1 MKTKEEVAVA
11 ESMNEFPPEHL
22 VKLLLVDDRDENLL
36 SLEVV
41 LADRN
46 YELVKAHSGREA
58 LKILLAEQD
67 FALILM
73 DVQMPIM
80 DGFETA
86 ELIRQSEK
94 LKHVPIIFL
103 TANNNAPENIFK
115 GYQAGA
121 VDYILKPFSIQ
132 ILQAKVSVFVD
143 LYNKTRELRIQ
154 GEHLQRVNEQMA
166 QHAEELI
173 RINQELESFSYSVS
187 HDLRAPLRAISGF
200 ARLLKEGYNDKLD
213 EEGKRILEI
222 ISSNGMKM
230 GKLIDDLLAFSR
242 LGRKELEK
250 KKINMNELMK
260 NVLVDIEKTVKHHA
274 IIDIEDLPDVQSEET
289 LMHQVLY
296 NLVANAIKYSSKK
309 EKPVIRIGCYSDKK
323 EGNIFFVKD
332 NGVGFDMS
340 YYDKLFGV
348 FQRLH
353 SVEDFEGTGIG
364 LAIVHRIVAKHGGKI
379 WAESKAGEGAV
390 FYFTTGKP

>member
-1 MKTKEEVAVA
+1 MKTKEVAIKKAVV
-11 ESMNEFPPEHL
+11 ETTDQP
-22 VKLLLVDDRDENLL
+22 VKILLVDDREENLL

-41 LADRN
+41 LADKN
-46 YELVKAHSGREA
+46 YQLIKAHSGREA
-58 LKILLAEQD
+58 LKILLQEQD

-73 DVQMPIM
+73 DVQMPMM

-86 ELIRQSEK
+86 ELIRQSER

-103 TANNNAPENIFK
+103 TANSNAPDNVFK

-143 LYNKTRELRIQ
+143 LYNKTRELRVQ
-154 GEHLQRVNEQMA
+154 GEHLQKINEQMA
-166 QHAEELI
+166 QHAEELL

-213 EEGKRILEI
+213 DEGKRILGI
-222 ISSNGMKM
+222 IANNGVKM

-250 KKINMNELMK
+250 KEVDMNELLS
-260 NVLVDIEKTVKHHA
+260 NVIIDIEKTVKHNA
-274 IIDIEDLPDVQSEET
+274 TISIEDLPPAKTEET
-289 LMHQVLY
+289 LMHQVLC
-296 NLVANAIKYSSKK
+296 NLITNAIKYSSKK
-309 EKPVIRIGCYSDKK
+309 EKPLIQVGYYADKK
-323 EGNIFFVKD
+323 EGNIYYVKD
-332 NGVGFDMS
+332 NGVGFDMN

-353 SVEDFEGTGIG
+353 SSDEFEGTGIG
-364 LAIVHRIVAKHGGKI
+364 LAIVHRIISKHGGKI
-379 WAESKAGEGAV
+379 WAEGKADEGAT
-390 FYFTTGKP
+390 FYFTTGE

>member
-1 MKTKEEVAVA
+1 MKTKEVTVKEA
-11 ESMNEFPPEHL
+11 ESETTDQP
-22 VKLLLVDDRDENLL
+22 VKLLLVDDREENLL

-41 LADRN
+41 LADKN
-46 YELVKAHSGREA
+46 YKLVKAHSGREA
-58 LKILLAEQD
+58 LKILLQEQD

-86 ELIRQSEK
+86 ELIRQSER

-103 TANNNAPENIFK
+103 TANNNAPDNVFK

-132 ILQAKVSVFVD
+132 ILQAKVSVFVE
-143 LYNKTRELRIQ
+143 LYNKTREVRVQ
-154 GEHLQRVNEQMA
+154 SEHLKKVNEQMA

-200 ARLLKEGYNDKLD
+200 ARLLKEGYDDKLD
-213 EEGKRILEI
+213 DEGKRILGI
-222 ISSNGMKM
+222 IANNGVKM

-250 KKINMNELMK
+250 KHVDMNELLS
-260 NVLVDIEKTVKHHA
+260 NVLVDIEKTVKHSA
-274 IIDIEDLPDVQSEET
+274 VISIEELPPAKTEET
-289 LMHQVLY
+289 LMHQVLC
-296 NLVANAIKYSSKK
+296 NLITNAIKYSSKK
-309 EKPVIRIGCYSDKK
+309 EKPVVQVSCYTDKK
-323 EGNIFFVKD
+323 DGHVYFVKD
-332 NGVGFDMS
+332 NGVGFDMN

-353 SVEDFEGTGIG
+353 SAEDFEGTGIG
-364 LAIVHRIVAKHGGKI
+364 LAIVHRIISKHGGRI
-379 WAESKAGEGAV
+379 WAEAKADEGAT
-390 FYFTTGKP
+390 FYFTTGK

>member
-1 MKTKEEVAVA
+1 MKTKEVTVKKA
-11 ESMNEFPPEHL
+11 ESETADQP
-22 VKLLLVDDRDENLL
+22 VKLLLVDDREENLL

-41 LADRN
+41 LADKN
-46 YELVKAHSGREA
+46 YQLIKAHSGREA
-58 LKILLAEQD
+58 LKILLQEQD

-86 ELIRQSEK
+86 ELIRQSER

-103 TANNNAPENIFK
+103 TANNNAPDNIFK

-132 ILQAKVSVFVD
+132 ILQAKVSVFVE
-143 LYNKTRELRIQ
+143 LYNKTREVRIQ
-154 GEHLQRVNEQMA
+154 SEHLQKVNEQMA

-213 EEGKRILEI
+213 DEGKRILGI
-222 ISSNGMKM
+222 IANNGVKM

-250 KKINMNELMK
+250 KHVDMNELLS
-260 NVLVDIEKTVKHHA
+260 NVLVDIEKTVKHNA
-274 IIDIEDLPDVQSEET
+274 EISIEELPPAKTEET
-289 LMHQVLY
+289 LMHQVLC
-296 NLVANAIKYSSKK
+296 NLVTNAIKYSSKK
-309 EKPVIRIGCYSDKK
+309 EKPVVQVGYFTDKK
-323 EGNIFFVKD
+323 EGNVYFVKD
-332 NGVGFDMS
+332 NGVGFDMN

-353 SVEDFEGTGIG
+353 SAEDFEGTGIG
-364 LAIVHRIVAKHGGKI
+364 LAIVHRIISKHGGKI
-379 WAESKAGEGAV
+379 WAEGKADEGAT
-390 FYFTTGKP
+390 FYFTTGK

>member
-1 MKTKEEVAVA
+1 MAIKKA
-11 ESMNEFPPEHL
+11 EPDTVGAP
-22 VKLLLVDDRDENLL
+22 VKLLLVDDREENLL

-41 LADRN
+41 LADKN
-46 YELVKAHSGREA
+46 YDLIKANSGREA

-86 ELIRQSEK
+86 ELIRQSER

-103 TANNNAPENIFK
+103 TANNNAPDNIFK

-132 ILQAKVSVFVD
+132 ILQAKVTVFVE

-154 GEHLQRVNEQMA
+154 GEHLRKINDQMA
-166 QHAEELI
+166 QHAEDLI

-213 EEGKRILEI
+213 DEGRRILGI
-222 ISSNGMKM
+222 IGNNGMKM

-250 KKINMNELMK
+250 RPVNMNELVT
-260 NVLVDIEKTVKHHA
+260 NVIVDIEKTIKHQA
-274 IIDIEDLPDVQSEET
+274 EIIIDELAEVRTDET
-289 LMHQVLY
+289 LMHQVWC
-296 NLVANAIKYSSKK
+296 NLITNAIKYSSKK
-309 EKPVIRIGCYSDKK
+309 EKPVIEVGHFTDKK
-323 EGNIFFVKD
+323 EGCIYYVRD
-332 NGVGFDMS
+332 NGVGFDMG

-353 SVEDFEGTGIG
+353 SAEDFEGTGIG
-364 LAIVHRIVAKHGGKI
+364 LAIVHRIITKHGGKI
-379 WAESKAGEGAV
+379 WAEGKPDDGAT
-390 FYFTTGKP
+390 FYFTCGK

>member
-1 MKTKEEVAVA
+1 MKTKAV
-11 ESMNEFPPEHL
+11 ELNENGSVVFEQP
-22 VKLLLVDDRDENLL
+22 VKVLLVDDREENLL

-41 LADRN
+41 LADKN
-46 YELVKAHSGREA
+46 YELIKAHSGREA
-58 LKILLAEQD
+58 LKILLKEQD

-86 ELIRQSEK
+86 EMIRQSER

-103 TANNNAPENIFK
+103 TANSNAPDNIFK

-143 LYNKTRELRIQ
+143 LYNKTRELRVQ
-154 GEHLQRVNEQMA
+154 GEHLRKINEQMA

-200 ARLLKEGYNDKLD
+200 ARLLQEGYNDKLD
-213 EEGKRILEI
+213 EEGKRILGI
-222 ISSNGMKM
+222 IGKNGMKM

-250 KKINMNELMK
+250 KKVDMNQLLT
-260 NVLVDIEKTVKHHA
+260 NVIIDIEKTVQHQA
-274 IIDIEDLPDVQSEET
+274 EIIIEELPETKSEET
-289 LMHQVLY
+289 LMHQVWC
-296 NLVANAIKYSSKK
+296 NLITNAIKYSSKS
-309 EKPVIRIGCYSDKK
+309 EKPVISIGCYEDGS
-323 EGNIFFVKD
+323 EGNIYYVKD
-332 NGVGFDMS
+332 NGVGFDMN

-353 SVEDFEGTGIG
+353 SAEEFEGTGIG
-364 LAIVHRIVAKHGGKI
+364 LAIVHRIISKHGGKI
-379 WAESKAGEGAV
+379 WAEGKAGEGAT
-390 FYFTTGKP
+390 FYFTTGE

>member
-1 MKTKEEVAVA
+1 MNTKAVEVKKA
-11 ESMNEFPPEHL
+11 ELEKPGKP
-22 VKLLLVDDRDENLL
+22 VKLLLVDDREENLL

-41 LADRN
+41 LADKN
-46 YELVKAHSGREA
+46 YELIKAHSGRDA
-58 LKILLAEQD
+58 LKILLSEQD

-86 ELIRQSEK
+86 ELIRQSER

-103 TANNNAPENIFK
+103 TANNNAPDNIFK

-121 VDYILKPFSIQ
+121 VDYILKPFSVQ
-132 ILQAKVSVFVD
+132 ILQAKVAVFVD

-154 GEHLQRVNEQMA
+154 GEHLRKINEQMA

-213 EEGKRILEI
+213 DEGKRILGI
-222 ISSNGMKM
+222 IGNNGMKM

-250 KKINMNELMK
+250 KLVDMNELVA
-260 NVLVDIEKTVKHHA
+260 NVIVDIEKTLKHA
-274 IIDIEDLPDVQSEET
+274 ASINIEELPPTHTEET
-289 LMHQVLY
+289 LMDQVWC
-296 NLVANAIKYSSKK
+296 NLITNALKYSSKK
-309 EKPVIRIGCYSDKK
+309 ENPEIHIGCFEDQK
-323 EGNIFFVKD
+323 EGNIYFVKD
-332 NGVGFDMS
+332 NGVGFDMN

-353 SVEDFEGTGIG
+353 SAEEFEGTGIG
-364 LAIVHRIVAKHGGKI
+364 LAIVHRIVSKHGGRI
-379 WAESKAGEGAV
+379 WAEGKPDEGAT
-390 FYFTTGKP
+390 FYFTTGIKTN

>member
-1 MKTKEEVAVA
+1 MEINEKALSEKLPMMMEQAV
-11 ESMNEFPPEHL
+11 
-22 VKLLLVDDRDENLL
+22 KILLVDDREENLL

-41 LADRN
+41 LDDKN
-46 YELVKAHSGREA
+46 YELIKANSGRDA
-58 LKILLAEQD
+58 LKILLQEQD

-86 ELIRQSEK
+86 ELIRQSER

-103 TANNNAPENIFK
+103 TANSNAPDNVFK
-115 GYQAGA
+115 GYKAGA

-132 ILQAKVSVFVD
+132 ILQAKVAVFVE
-143 LYNKTRELRIQ
+143 LYNKSRELRIQ
-154 GEHLQRVNEQMA
+154 GEHLKRVNDQMA
-166 QHAEELI
+166 LHAEELN

-200 ARLLKEGYNDKLD
+200 ARLLQEGYNDKLD
-213 EEGKRILEI
+213 DEGKRILSI
-222 ISSNGMKM
+222 IGKNGMKM

-250 KKINMNELMK
+250 KQVDMNELLN
-260 NVLVDIEKTVKHHA
+260 NVLIDIEKTVKHHA
-274 IIDIEDLPDVQSEET
+274 DFSIDELPPAKTEET
-289 LMHQVLY
+289 LMHQVLC
-296 NLVANAIKYSSKK
+296 NLVSNAIKYSSKK
-309 EKPVIRIGCYSDKK
+309 EKPVVHVGYYTDKK
-323 EGNIFFVKD
+323 EGNIYFVKD

-353 SVEDFEGTGIG
+353 SAEDFEGTGIG
-364 LAIVHRIVAKHGGKI
+364 LAIVHRIISKHGGKI
-379 WAESKAGEGAV
+379 WAEGKADEGAT
-390 FYFTTGKP
+390 FYFTTGK

>member
-1 MKTKEEVAVA
+1 MKTKDVVVSKAENGAVG
-11 ESMNEFPPEHL
+11 PP
-22 VKLLLVDDRDENLL
+22 VKLLLVDDREENLL

-41 LADRN
+41 LSDKN
-46 YELVKAHSGREA
+46 YELIKAHSGREA
-58 LKILLAEQD
+58 LKILLTEQD

-86 ELIRQSEK
+86 EMIRQSER

-103 TANNNAPENIFK
+103 TANNNAPDNIFK

-132 ILQAKVSVFVD
+132 ILQAKVAVFVD

-154 GEHLQRVNEQMA
+154 GEHLRKINDQMA

-200 ARLLKEGYNDKLD
+200 ARLLKEGYDDKLD
-213 EEGKRILEI
+213 EEGKRILGI
-222 ISSNGMKM
+222 IGNNGIKM

-250 KKINMNELMK
+250 RPVDMNELVA
-260 NVLVDIEKTVKHHA
+260 NVIIDIEKTVKHNA
-274 IIDIEDLPDVQSEET
+274 EIIIDELEEVKTEET
-289 LMHQVLY
+289 LMHQVWC
-296 NLVANAIKYSSKK
+296 NLITNAIKYSSKR
-309 EKPVIRIGCYSDKK
+309 EKPVIEVGHFIDGNEGCVYY
-323 EGNIFFVKD
+323 VKD

-353 SVEDFEGTGIG
+353 SAEDFEGTGIG
-364 LAIVHRIVAKHGGKI
+364 LAIVHRIITKHGGKI
-379 WAESKAGEGAV
+379 WAEGKPEGGAT
-390 FYFTTGKP
+390 FYFTCGK

>member
-1 MKTKEEVAVA
+1 MKTTAVELKKA
-11 ESMNEFPPEHL
+11 EADAPGKP
-22 VKLLLVDDRDENLL
+22 VKLLLVDDREENLL

-41 LADRN
+41 LGDKN
-46 YELVKAHSGREA
+46 YELIKAHSGRDA
-58 LKILLAEQD
+58 LKILLSEQD

-86 ELIRQSEK
+86 ELIRQSER

-103 TANNNAPENIFK
+103 TANNNAPDNIFK

-121 VDYILKPFSIQ
+121 VDYILKPFSVQ
-132 ILQAKVSVFVD
+132 IMQAKVAVFVD

-154 GEHLQRVNEQMA
+154 GEHLQKINEQMA

-200 ARLLKEGYNDKLD
+200 ARLLKEGYDDKLD
-213 EEGKRILEI
+213 DEGKRILGI
-222 ISSNGMKM
+222 IGNNGMKM

-250 KKINMNELMK
+250 SKVDMNELVA
-260 NVLVDIEKTVKHHA
+260 NVLVDIEKTVKHNA
-274 IIDIEDLPDVQSEET
+274 KIEIEELPPATTEDT
-289 LMHQVLY
+289 LMHQVWC
-296 NLVANAIKYSSKK
+296 NLITNAIKYSSKK
-309 EKPVIRIGCYSDKK
+309 TPAQIQVGCYEDQR
-323 EGNIFFVKD
+323 EGNIYFVKD

-353 SVEDFEGTGIG
+353 SAEEFEGTGIG
-364 LAIVHRIVAKHGGKI
+364 LAIVHRIISKHGGKI
-379 WAESKAGEGAV
+379 WAEGKPDEGAT
-390 FYFTTGKP
+390 FYFTTGKK

>member
-1 MKTKEEVAVA
+1 MKTKEVSVKEAGA
-11 ESMNEFPPEHL
+11 ESTDQP
-22 VKLLLVDDRDENLL
+22 VKLLLVDDREENLL

-46 YELVKAHSGREA
+46 YQLVKAHSGREA
-58 LKILLAEQD
+58 LKILLQEQD

-86 ELIRQSEK
+86 ELIRQSER

-103 TANNNAPENIFK
+103 TANNNAPDNIFK

-132 ILQAKVSVFVD
+132 ILQAKVSVFVE
-143 LYNKTRELRIQ
+143 LYNKTREVRIQ
-154 GEHLQRVNEQMA
+154 SEHLKKVNEQMA

-213 EEGKRILEI
+213 DEGKRILGI
-222 ISSNGMKM
+222 IANNGMKM

-250 KKINMNELMK
+250 KNVDMNVLLN
-260 NVLVDIEKTVKHHA
+260 NVLVDIEKTMKHNA
-274 IIDIEDLPDVQSEET
+274 EIVIDDLPPAMTEET
-289 LMHQVLY
+289 LMHQVFC
-296 NLVANAIKYSSKK
+296 NLIINAIKYSSKK
-309 EKPVIRIGCYSDKK
+309 EKPVVQVGYYIDKK
-323 EGNIFFVKD
+323 DGTVYFVKD
-332 NGVGFDMS
+332 NGVGFDMN

-353 SVEDFEGTGIG
+353 SAEDFEGTGIG
-364 LAIVHRIVAKHGGKI
+364 LAIVHRIITKHGGRI
-379 WAESKAGEGAV
+379 WAEGKPDEGAT
-390 FYFTTGKP
+390 FYFTVGKL

>member
-1 MKTKEEVAVA
+1 MKTK
-11 ESMNEFPPEHL
+11 
-22 VKLLLVDDRDENLL
+22 VKELIEKKHAPVTDQPVKILLVDDREENLL

-41 LADRN
+41 LADKN
-46 YELVKAHSGREA
+46 YELVKAHSGRDA
-58 LKILLAEQD
+58 LKILLTEQD

-103 TANNNAPENIFK
+103 TANNNAPDNIFK

-132 ILQAKVSVFVD
+132 ILQAKVSVFVE
-143 LYNKTRELRIQ
+143 LYNKSRELRIQ
-154 GEHLQRVNEQMA
+154 GEHLRRVNEQMA
-166 QHAEELI
+166 QHAEDLI

-213 EEGKRILEI
+213 DEGKRILSI
-222 ISSNGMKM
+222 IGNNGMKM

-250 KKINMNELMK
+250 KPISMNELLK
-260 NVLVDIEKTVKHHA
+260 NVLIDIEKTVTHKA
-274 IIDIEDLPDVQSEET
+274 TITIESLPDVRSEDT

-296 NLVANAIKYSSKK
+296 NLITNAIKYSSKK
-309 EKPVIRIGCYSDKK
+309 EEPVIHVGYFTDKK
-323 EGNIFFVKD
+323 EGNVYFVKD

-353 SVEDFEGTGIG
+353 SAEDFEGTGIG
-364 LAIVHRIVAKHGGKI
+364 LAIVHRIISKHGGRI
-379 WAESKAGEGAV
+379 WAEGKANEGAA
-390 FYFTTGKP
+390 FYFTTGK

>member
-1 MKTKEEVAVA
+1 METKEVTVQKTEGEATDQ
-11 ESMNEFPPEHL
+11 P
-22 VKLLLVDDRDENLL
+22 VKLLLVDDREENLL

-41 LADRN
+41 LADKN
-46 YELVKAHSGREA
+46 YQLVKAHSGREA
-58 LKILLAEQD
+58 LKILLQEQD

-86 ELIRQSEK
+86 ELIRQSER

-103 TANNNAPENIFK
+103 TANNNAPDNIFK

-132 ILQAKVSVFVD
+132 ILQAKVSVFVE
-143 LYNKTRELRIQ
+143 LYNKTREVRIQ
-154 GEHLQRVNEQMA
+154 SEHLKKVNEQMA

-213 EEGKRILEI
+213 DEGKRILGI
-222 ISSNGMKM
+222 IANNGVKM

-250 KKINMNELMK
+250 KTVDMNELLN
-260 NVLVDIEKTVKHHA
+260 NVLVEIDKTIKHNAKLIIE
-274 IIDIEDLPDVQSEET
+274 ELPPAKGEET
-289 LMHQVLY
+289 LIHQVFC
-296 NLVANAIKYSSKK
+296 NLIINAIKYSSKK
-309 EKPVIRIGCYSDKK
+309 ENPIVQVGYYTDKK
-323 EGNIFFVKD
+323 DGNVYFVKD
-332 NGVGFDMS
+332 NGVGFDMN

-353 SVEDFEGTGIG
+353 SAEDFEGTGIG
-364 LAIVHRIVAKHGGKI
+364 LAIVHRIVTKHGGRI
-379 WAESKAGEGAV
+379 WAEGKTGEGAT
-390 FYFTTGKP
+390 FYFTIGNNKN